1 MRIRFTACLS
11 ATLLFWIPASVFAAP
26 FGELWPYWASHV
38 PDSPIDVD
46 HQPWQR
52 ILDKHLSV
60 NSDGINRV
68 HYQNFTDRDKRHL
81 DDYLDYLGALAPT
94 QLSRGQQLPYW
105 INLYNALTV
114 RVVLQHPD
122 KDSIKQM
129 KSKLFSFGP
138 WDDEQLQIEGFA
150 ITLNDIEHR
159 ILRPIWRDPR
169 IHYAV
174 NCASIGCPNLSAMAY
189 TERNTTTLLAA
200 AERAYLQ
207 HARGLA
213 FDAGG
218 VLRLSSIFDW
228 YQEDFGRNE
237 QALLEYLAL
246 VRTDI
251 REQLLNYSHS
261 IDFHY
266 DWSLNSQRSTRD

>member
-1 MRIRFTACLS
+1 
-11 ATLLFWIPASVFAAP
+11 
-26 FGELWPYWASHV
+26 
-38 PDSPIDVD
+38 
-46 HQPWQR
+46 
-52 ILDKHLSV
+52 
-60 NSDGINRV
+60 
-68 HYQNFTDRDKRHL
+68 
-81 DDYLDYLGALAPT
+81 
-94 QLSRGQQLPYW
+94 
-105 INLYNALTV
+105 
-114 RVVLQHPD
+114 VLQHPD

-138 WDDEQLQIEGFA
+138 WDDEQLQVEGFA

-159 ILRPIWRDPR
+159 ILRPIWRDSR

-189 TERNTTTLLAA
+189 TQRNATTLLAA

-207 HARGLA
+207 HARGLG

-251 REQLLNYSHS
+251 REQLLNYSDS
-261 IDFHY
+261 ID
-266 DWSLNSQRSTRD
+266 